1 MSSYDTSLFDYDPG
15 FYEVLPNKWM
25 AGKFVP
31 GAAFTWSRKAVD
43 AAVNLD
49 LKDSDVIIAKVPKTG
64 KHRRIQRGHQERP
77 PRGPNSFIFMQFS
90 VKKG

>member
-49 LKDSDVIIAKVPKTG
+49 LKDSDVIIATVPKTG
-64 KHRRIQRGHQERP
+64 KC
-77 PRGPNSFIFMQFS
+77 
-90 VKKG
+90 